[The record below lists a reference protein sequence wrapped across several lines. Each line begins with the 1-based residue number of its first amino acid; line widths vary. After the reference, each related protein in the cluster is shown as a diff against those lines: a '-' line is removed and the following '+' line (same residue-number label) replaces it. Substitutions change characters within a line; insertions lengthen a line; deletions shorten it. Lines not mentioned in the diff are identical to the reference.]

1 LKVGLGSDSDSS
13 SSLRVSSLVST
24 AETETDEK
32 EEEMGR
38 RRRFG
43 GMNEMGKLFRGWR
56 IWKDGVD
63 MDLDLPAWLNIEQ
76 VWTHVLR
83 FPQLMFL
90 KLLREKK
97 DRERERERERD
108 RF

>member
-1 LKVGLGSDSDSS
+1 MTELAFWSMYVLKLKVLATDSDSD

-24 AETETDEK
+24 AETETDE
-32 EEEMGR
+32 MG

-43 GMNEMGKLFRGWR
+43 GMNEMGMFFRGWR

-83 FPQLMFL
+83 FAQLMFL
-90 KLLREKK
+90 ELLTEKDTQK
-97 DRERERERERD
+97 ER
-108 RF
+108 